1 MDMIMES
8 LLNATLRFQKEG
20 KLRLYSIIILLIGL
34 FVAIGGSFI
43 KIEIINVTLGC
54 LAGVGIF
61 ASGYMFWFQLPS
73 GLYDKLDLRGNW
85 PIIKR
90 RWMVAWTTLFWFLIV
105 GFGAH
110 YLPKSLAGALN
121 VAVLLTLWRI
131 VGLTKLERALEIEE
145 AKISSKWP
153 VDEELNTD
161 QNKE

>member
-1 MDMIMES
+1 
-8 LLNATLRFQKEG
+8 
-20 KLRLYSIIILLIGL
+20 
-34 FVAIGGSFI
+34 
-43 KIEIINVTLGC
+43 
-54 LAGVGIF
+54 
-61 ASGYMFWFQLPS
+61 MFWFQLPP